1 MQARTKY
8 QASQFVSG
16 GKKIAFI
23 SSNGSFF
30 LVQNYFDLYKSLILK
45 AVLFDKYCFSN
56 IMPSEEEKEL
66 NK

>member
-30 LVQNYFDLYKSLILK
+30 LVQNYFDLQT
-45 AVLFDKYCFSN
+45 LF
-56 IMPSEEEKEL
+56 
-66 NK
+66 